1 MCSKWVAENG
11 LMEHGGARLKDF
23 CAHFGIDSQTY
34 YRWLENA
41 DFADAIKKGKN
52 EFKEKLEQRLVESL
66 SKAACGYEFEET
78 KTEYEGK
85 KVKKKIVTVKN
96 VEANVGAAI
105 FLLTNI
111 SPDRWR
117 NKQTGTDVKT
127 EGVTLKVEVLKE
139 ESVSNIKKLSTLSQ
153 KRKIKGE
160 GETEGSGQ
168 WKRPMFLTGY

>member
-1 MCSKWVAENG
+1 M
-11 LMEHGGARLKDF
+11 
-23 CAHFGIDSQTY
+23 
-34 YRWLENA
+34 
-41 DFADAIKKGKN
+41 
-52 EFKEKLEQRLVESL
+52 
-66 SKAACGYEFEET
+66 
-78 KTEYEGK
+78 
-85 KVKKKIVTVKN
+85 KN

-127 EGVTLKVEVLKE
+127 EGVTLKVEVL
-139 ESVSNIKKLSTLSQ
+139 IKKLSTLSQ

-168 WKRPMFLTGY
+168 

>member
-1 MCSKWVAENG
+1 MAYNLKEMTEMCSKWVAENG

-96 VEANVGAAI
+96 VEANVGAPDFI
-105 FLLTNI
+105 TFLRHHIAHN
-111 SPDRWR
+111 DNQR
-117 NKQTGTDVKT
+117 
-127 EGVTLKVEVLKE
+127 VT
-139 ESVSNIKKLSTLSQ
+139 SVSYTHLTLPT
-153 KRKIKGE
+153 
-160 GETEGSGQ
+160 TE
-168 WKRPMFLTGY
+168 RV

>member
-1 MCSKWVAENG
+1 MAYNLKEMTEMCSKWVAENG

-105 FLLTNI
+105 F
-111 SPDRWR
+111 PDSDYYDFLVYRLQIYLQIVGVI
-117 NKQTGTDVKT
+117 NKL
-127 EGVTLKVEVLKE
+127 E
-139 ESVSNIKKLSTLSQ
+139 
-153 KRKIKGE
+153 
-160 GETEGSGQ
+160 
-168 WKRPMFLTGY
+168 PM

>member
-105 FLLTNI
+105 QI
-111 SPDRWR
+111 SRWR
-117 NKQTGTDVKT
+117 TSRSFIDLVTQLLVLPFRKYGLCGSQHCWNTAEAELEVHFSFNSVCVHHLPPCPDVRS
-127 EGVTLKVEVLKE
+127 LFPL
-139 ESVSNIKKLSTLSQ
+139 
-153 KRKIKGE
+153 
-160 GETEGSGQ
+160 
-168 WKRPMFLTGY
+168 P

>member
-1 MCSKWVAENG
+1 M
-11 LMEHGGARLKDF
+11 
-23 CAHFGIDSQTY
+23 
-34 YRWLENA
+34 
-41 DFADAIKKGKN
+41 
-52 EFKEKLEQRLVESL
+52 
-66 SKAACGYEFEET
+66 
-78 KTEYEGK
+78 
-85 KVKKKIVTVKN
+85 KN

-153 KRKIKGE
+153 KRKMKGE
-160 GETEGSGQ
+160 GETEDSGQ
-168 WKRPMFLTGY
+168 